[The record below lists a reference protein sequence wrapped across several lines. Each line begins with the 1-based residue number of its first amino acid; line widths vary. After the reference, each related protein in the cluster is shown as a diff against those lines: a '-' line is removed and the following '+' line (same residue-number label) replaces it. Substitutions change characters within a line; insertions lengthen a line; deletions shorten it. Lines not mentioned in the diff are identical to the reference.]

1 MSPPPRS
8 SPAGPPPRPGR
19 SRRSRGNYSGMLVL
33 SLPTLIGS
41 GALVVDLSTQKVVR
55 TQLQA
60 VADIS
65 AMAGTDL
72 LDGTSEGVEAARA
85 AAIRAALRNE
95 VNGAPVA
102 LVTDNLQIGA
112 WDGEVGRLDTQAAVE
127 EMDSIQVAADLDGV
141 PATLASL
148 VFDRDHLSVRGASTG
163 FKPPDDAASAVG
175 CYLPIAIPSCL
186 FQHYTTD
193 QLQDVTLVL
202 NPAGVDNMGW
212 GRVGGHPNANFLRD
226 QIWDC
231 EQDGIIGI
239 GDEVGLQNG
248 VVSSAMAEVRSA
260 IVASTTRWDTEAWG
274 PQPARMSGSAL
285 SAAEYG
291 RTLEGAI
298 IIFDGGAGYCQ
309 GSGGPFNGYEPL
321 VGFAWAV
328 VYDVRTS
335 GGASQKNMKM
345 KIDTLVDRSVGLRGG
360 GGFFAGVT
368 YDNPALIIR

>member
-1 MSPPPRS
+1 MSLDPRA
-8 SPAGPPPRPGR
+8 AGRAARP
-19 SRRSRGNYSGMLVL
+19 RRSRGNYSGMLVL

-72 LDGTSEGVEAARA
+72 LDGTPEGVEAARA
-85 AAIRAALRNE
+85 AALRAALRNE
-95 VNGAPVA
+95 VNGAPIS

-112 WDGEVGRLDTQAAVE
+112 WDSQEGRLDTDALVE
-127 EMDSIQVAADLDGV
+127 EMDSIQVAADLDDV

-148 VFDRDHLSVRGASTG
+148 VFDRDRLSVRGASTG
-163 FKPPDDAASAVG
+163 FNPPDDAASSVG

-186 FQHYTTD
+186 FDHYTVD
-193 QLQDVTLVL
+193 QLNAVTLVV
-202 NPAGVDNMGW
+202 NPAGRDNMGW
-212 GRVGGHPNANFLRD
+212 GRVGASPSSSFLRD
-226 QIWDC
+226 QLWNC
-231 EQDGIIGI
+231 EQDGIIEV

-248 VVSSAMAEVRSA
+248 VVSSALSEVKSA
-260 IVASTTRWDTEAWG
+260 IAASLTRWDTEAWG
-274 PQPARMSGSAL
+274 AQPARMSGSAL

-291 RTLEGAI
+291 HTLEGAI
-298 IIFDGGAGYCQ
+298 IVFDGGEDYCDD
-309 GSGGPFNGYEPL
+309 GGGPFNGYEPL

-345 KIDTLVDRSVGLRGG
+345 KIDTFVDRAVGLRGG
-360 GGFFAGVT
+360 GGVFAGVT
-368 YDNPALIIR
+368 YDNPPVLIR